1 MRWAIESF
9 EATVGQR
16 PLGWYCRYGPSV
28 HTRELL
34 VEEGGFV
41 YDADAYNDDL
51 PYFTE
56 VLGRRHLVVPY
67 SFTYNDARFVLPQG
81 YGSPDDFATT
91 FKRAFDTYWEEGEER
106 PRMMSIGLHPRLVG
120 QAAPYRRAFAT
131 SSNTPSTRAARGS
144 PGASTSPSG
153 GLPITRSSS
162 PDRDSLPGRHEQRFE
177 MELHTWSLYA
187 SAVLLLCLTPGP
199 NSLLA
204 VTNGLR
210 FGVGKTLFS
219 TFGCAVGLTLLIGAS
234 LSGLGLILA
243 ASETVFYIIKWLGAC
258 YLIYLGISLI
268 RSRGAVADV
277 DKASRPAHAAG
288 REIYLFAQGL
298 WIVVMNPKAVIF
310 FAAFLPQFYDP
321 QHGLLPQ
328 FLVMAGTFV
337 GIEVVVEVLLAAF
350 ASKLAAYVTSGTG
363 MCMFNRATGG
373 VFVLAGAYLLTLER
387 PR

>member
-1 MRWAIESF
+1 
-9 EATVGQR
+9 
-16 PLGWYCRYGPSV
+16 
-28 HTRELL
+28 
-34 VEEGGFV
+34 
-41 YDADAYNDDL
+41 
-51 PYFTE
+51 
-56 VLGRRHLVVPY
+56 
-67 SFTYNDARFVLPQG
+67 
-81 YGSPDDFATT
+81 
-91 FKRAFDTYWEEGEER
+91 
-106 PRMMSIGLHPRLVG
+106 
-120 QAAPYRRAFAT
+120 
-131 SSNTPSTRAARGS
+131 
-144 PGASTSPSG
+144 
-153 GLPITRSSS
+153 
-162 PDRDSLPGRHEQRFE
+162 

-219 TFGCAVGLTLLIGAS
+219 TLGCAAGLTLLIGAS

-243 ASETVFYIIKWLGAC
+243 ASETAFYIIKWLGAC

-268 RSRGAVADV
+268 RSRGAFADV
-277 DKASRPAHAAG
+277 RKESRPAAPPS
-288 REIYLFAQGL
+288 ELYLFAQGL

-310 FAAFLPQFYDP
+310 FAAFLPQFYVP
-321 QHGLLPQ
+321 EHGLLPQ
-328 FLVMAGTFV
+328 FLAMAGTFV

-363 MCMFNRATGG
+363 MRMFNRATGG

>member
-1 MRWAIESF
+1 M
-9 EATVGQR
+9 
-16 PLGWYCRYGPSV
+16 
-28 HTRELL
+28 
-34 VEEGGFV
+34 
-41 YDADAYNDDL
+41 DL
-51 PYFTE
+51 
-56 VLGRRHLVVPY
+56 
-67 SFTYNDARFVLPQG
+67 D
-81 YGSPDDFATT
+81 
-91 FKRAFDTYWEEGEER
+91 
-106 PRMMSIGLHPRLVG
+106 
-120 QAAPYRRAFAT
+120 
-131 SSNTPSTRAARGS
+131 
-144 PGASTSPSG
+144 
-153 GLPITRSSS
+153 
-162 PDRDSLPGRHEQRFE
+162 
-177 MELHTWSLYA
+177 TWSLYA

-268 RSRGAVADV
+268 RTRGAFADV
-277 DKASRPAHAAG
+277 HQESRPATPPG
-288 REIYLFAQGL
+288 EIYLFAQGL
-298 WIVVMNPKAVIF
+298 WIVVLNPKAVIF
-310 FAAFLPQFYDP
+310 FAAFLPQFYGP

-337 GIEVVVEVLLAAF
+337 GIEIVVEIVLAAF
-350 ASKLAAYVTSGTG
+350 ASKLTAYVTSGTG
-363 MCMFNRATGG
+363 MRMFNRATGG

>member
-1 MRWAIESF
+1 
-9 EATVGQR
+9 
-16 PLGWYCRYGPSV
+16 
-28 HTRELL
+28 
-34 VEEGGFV
+34 
-41 YDADAYNDDL
+41 
-51 PYFTE
+51 
-56 VLGRRHLVVPY
+56 
-67 SFTYNDARFVLPQG
+67 
-81 YGSPDDFATT
+81 
-91 FKRAFDTYWEEGEER
+91 
-106 PRMMSIGLHPRLVG
+106 
-120 QAAPYRRAFAT
+120 
-131 SSNTPSTRAARGS
+131 
-144 PGASTSPSG
+144 
-153 GLPITRSSS
+153 
-162 PDRDSLPGRHEQRFE
+162 

-219 TFGCAVGLTLLIGAS
+219 TLGCAVGLTVLIGAS

-268 RSRGAVADV
+268 RARGTFADV
-277 DKASRPAHAAG
+277 GKASGTATPPSA
-288 REIYLFAQGL
+288 IYLFAQGL

-310 FAAFLPQFYDP
+310 FAAFLPQFYVP
-321 QHGLLPQ
+321 QHGLVPQ
-328 FLVMAGTFV
+328 FLAMAGTFV

-350 ASKLAAYVTSGTG
+350 ASKVAARVTGKTG
-363 MCMFNRATGG
+363 ARMFNRATGG